1 MLYFSVG
8 LHNFIPTNRDFTMIK
23 RLILLLGIF
32 ATFNMYAQPHPDSL
46 VYTTI
51 KWEYI
56 ENLHLKID
64 VNGVPLWSVLNKE
77 QIIEK
82 FGIPDEYY
90 NEDGRYDDAW
100 KERGYKYGS
109 NYIETCDCELWE
121 FYIYDTKFKVHTTY
135 FDGGIGVGDHI
146 SVFKGFKDGMLYQ
159 RDPKRFGEYCYE
171 IEDSSDGYFCFS
183 TDTKGYITRIWYTFP
198 V

>member
-1 MLYFSVG
+1 MKANRISQAILG
-8 LHNFIPTNRDFTMIK
+8 LFILATLCFGCNNNSNHADSRFK
-23 RLILLLGIF
+23 ILVSS
-32 ATFNMYAQPHPDSL
+32 DS
-46 VYTTI
+46 
-51 KWEYI
+51 
-56 ENLHLKID
+56 
-64 VNGVPLWSVLNKE
+64 
-77 QIIEK
+77 
-82 FGIPDEYY
+82 DEYY

-100 KERGYKYGS
+100 KERSYKYGS
-109 NYIETCDCELWE
+109 NYIETCDGELWE
-121 FYIYDTKFKVHTTY
+121 FYIYDTKFKVLTTY

-183 TDTKGYITRIWYTFP
+183 TDTKGYITSIWYTFP